1 MNNFLKII
9 ISINFLIFSSI
20 SFSQSLIPLERYIK
34 ERNLS
39 DPSEFAYVGQRCA
52 VLYNMVSALLQEN
65 GTSMDAQTISIM
77 NQRSEVF
84 RNVSLTLDLAKNKK
98 TVEAI
103 ISQSKKLSEIYV
115 KQMSENKKVNNNYFD
130 GYIQKDLEICSALYP
145 DYEELNKKLPK

>member
-65 GTSMDAQTISIM
+65 GTSKDAQTISIM

-130 GYIQKDLEICSALYP
+130 GYIQKDLEICSALYL

>member
-1 MNNFLKII
+1 
-9 ISINFLIFSSI
+9 
-20 SFSQSLIPLERYIK
+20 
-34 ERNLS
+34 
-39 DPSEFAYVGQRCA
+39 
-52 VLYNMVSALLQEN
+52 MVSALLQEN
-65 GTSMDAQTISIM
+65 GTSKDAQTISIM

-130 GYIQKDLEICSALYP
+130 GYIQKDLEICSALYL

>member
-39 DPSEFAYVGQRCA
+39 DPSEFAYVGQRCE

-65 GTSMDAQTISIM
+65 GTSKDAQTISIM

>member
-65 GTSMDAQTISIM
+65 GTSKDAQTISIM